1 MAVKWRTKPG
11 EPVITVDGV
20 GIEFL
25 RGRKRN
31 LSLREMIFRRE
42 TTHVKD
48 SFWALR
54 DISFT
59 VGRGEAVGLVGANGG
74 GKSTLLKIIAG
85 TLLPDEGS
93 VTVRDGVAPLIEL
106 TGGFIGDLTAEENI
120 YLTAGLHGMSTAE
133 VDERFDEIV
142 DFAGPQVRAGLHLPF
157 RHFSS
162 GMKARLG
169 FGVITCLDEPIIL
182 VDEVLAVGD
191 AAFRRKCYNRMEALL
206 DDGRTLFLV
215 SHSARDLTRFCTR
228 GLYLSGGRL
237 TGDGPMDLI
246 MEQYQREIM
255 GDAYTPPTDE
265 EREEKRRKR
274 AEARERRRRK
284 REAAAG
290 RAGAPR
296 SDGGRRDHAGQHRDP
311 GGPHGNR

>member
-1 MAVKWRTKPG
+1 MAVQWRTQPG
-11 EPVITVDGV
+11 QPVITVDGV

-25 RGRKRN
+25 TGRKRN
-31 LSLREMIFRRE
+31 LSVREILFQHE

-54 DISFT
+54 DISFS

-74 GKSTLLKIIAG
+74 GKSTLLKMIAG
-85 TLLPDEGS
+85 TLLPDEGT
-93 VTVRDGVAPLIEL
+93 VTVKDGVAPLIEL

-120 YLTAGLHGMSTAE
+120 YLTAGLHGMDTAQ
-133 VDERFDEIV
+133 VDERFEEIV
-142 DFAGPQVRAGLHLPF
+142 DFAGPQVRKGLHVPF

-215 SHSARDLTRFCTR
+215 SHSAKDLLRFCTR
-228 GLYLSGGRL
+228 GIYLHGGRL
-237 TGDGPMDLI
+237 AADGPMDEV
-246 MEQYQREIM
+246 MEQYRAEVM

-265 EREEKRRKR
+265 EREARRARREEGREKRRQKR
-274 AEARERRRRK
+274 LAAQEKRRQSEATEATTRATRRGHRQRK
-284 REAAAG
+284 
-290 RAGAPR
+290 
-296 SDGGRRDHAGQHRDP
+296 
-311 GGPHGNR
+311 